1 MPAPDRISRALA
13 ALLRHRA
20 IVLAVY
26 LVAVP
31 AAALL
36 AGRIASQGAIERLV
50 VPTDPD
56 YAATR
61 AFQTIF
67 SEPQLVLLVFE
78 SADPWSPE
86 TLERVRRA
94 EAALDA
100 IPQVSAFSAL
110 DALRRAQPTADRE
123 ALRRLAAGTQLFRRQ
138 GLVGDRFVTVI
149 ASLDVHGA
157 TERDAALAGID
168 RALAR
173 AGAGPVHE
181 VGAPLVTA
189 WLEHQASAATVRA
202 MAIFAVLLVA
212 VTGWLYRSLRALLA
226 ILLALGA
233 AVALALAA
241 GDLLGFSFT
250 IVSSLVP
257 LTVMITTLA
266 TLTYLHSRF
275 IDQPDGVPL
284 ADHHVAALRN
294 KFLPVTASHVAAAAG
309 FAALAVSRI
318 RPIRELGI
326 WTAIGLVL
334 SWIVAY
340 TLFPVL
346 QRTLRTPTRHR
357 VAVRSALYDRISAAL
372 PGLSFR
378 YRWPL
383 AGAALAVCAAGA
395 IALAGLPGVVGPIP
409 LRVDTLS
416 SIDPGT
422 QLYRDL
428 AWFRDHVMDLN
439 IARIWIHL
447 PSPTATS
454 PEVLRAVDRLTSE
467 LEAAPDVT
475 GVTGPTTPLRL
486 RRYFAGQ
493 GEQLPADP
501 ARFAE
506 AVGDVELLLLAQ
518 PDLRSYI
525 DVNHLGDL
533 QLTVLFRRG
542 DARGYAELARRVQT
556 AWDRVRGGAP
566 ALAGAELHVV
576 GESLLQVK
584 VGASLVPTLAES
596 FALTILLILV
606 VFLVVFR
613 SGVERLLAMIPSLLA
628 LLGSFLGL
636 RLLGG
641 SLNVATIII
650 ATTVLGTTENDQL
663 HFFHH
668 MHERAGAGTE
678 QQLRH
683 TLRVSGRA
691 VVFATIINAVG
702 FLGLSVSRFPPL
714 RQFGLLTAAAFVLA
728 LVGDFTVLP
737 AALWIARR
745 DRPAA

>member
-1 MPAPDRISRALA
+1 MPADRISRALA
-13 ALLRHRA
+13 RLLRHRA
-20 IVLAVY
+20 IVLVAY

-36 AGRIASQGAIERLV
+36 ATRIPNQGAIERLII
-50 VPTDPD
+50 PSDPD

-61 AFQTIF
+61 AFQAIF
-67 SEPQLVLLVFE
+67 PEPQLVLLAFE
-78 SADPWSPE
+78 APDPWSPA
-86 TLERVRRA
+86 TLDRVQRA
-94 EAALDA
+94 AAALDA
-100 IPQVSAFSAL
+100 VPHVSAFSVL
-110 DALRRAQPTADRE
+110 DVLRRAQPAADPE
-123 ALRRLAAGTQLFRRQ
+123 ALRRLTTGTELFRRQ
-138 GLVGDRFVTVI
+138 GLVGDRFLTVI
-149 ASLDVHGA
+149 ASLDVRDPA
-157 TERDAALAGID
+157 ARDAALAGID

-189 WLEHQASAATVRA
+189 WLEHQSSDATARS
-202 MAIFAVLLVA
+202 MAIFAILLIA

-233 AVALALAA
+233 AVALTLAA
-241 GDLLGFSFT
+241 GELLGLPFT

-275 IDQPDGVPL
+275 IDQPDDVPL
-284 ADHHVAALRN
+284 AEHHVAALRN
-294 KFLPVTASHVAAAAG
+294 KFLPVTASHIAAAAG

-318 RPIRELGI
+318 RPIREMGI

-334 SWIVAY
+334 AWIVAY

-346 QRTLRTPTRHR
+346 QRTLRAPTRRR
-357 VAVRSALYDRISAAL
+357 VAVRSALYDRIAAAL
-372 PGLSFR
+372 PRFTFR

-383 AGAALAVCAAGA
+383 VGAALAVCASGA
-395 IALAGLPGVVGPIP
+395 IAITGLPGIVDPISV
-409 LRVDTLS
+409 RVDTLS
-416 SIDPGT
+416 NIDPGT
-422 QLYRDL
+422 ALYRDL
-428 AWFRDHVMDLN
+428 VWFRDHVTDLN

-447 PSPTATS
+447 PRPTATD
-454 PEVLRAVDRLTSE
+454 PEVLRAVDRLTRE
-467 LEAAPDVT
+467 IEALPDVT
-475 GVTGPTTPLRL
+475 GVTGPTTPLRM
-486 RRYFAGQ
+486 RSYFAGR
-493 GEQLPADP
+493 GEALPTDP

-506 AVGDVELLLLAQ
+506 AVGDVELLLLSQ

-525 DVNHLGDL
+525 DVNRLADL
-533 QLTVLFRRG
+533 QLTALFRRG
-542 DARGYAELARRVQT
+542 DARGYAELARRIRA

-584 VGASLVPTLAES
+584 VGANLVPTLAES
-596 FALTILLILV
+596 FALTVALILV

-636 RLLGG
+636 RVLGG

-668 MHERAGAGTE
+668 MHECAGAGTDA
-678 QQLRH
+678 QLRH
-683 TLRVSGRA
+683 TLRVAGRA
-691 VVFATIINAVG
+691 VVFATLINAVG

-728 LVGDFTVLP
+728 LIGDFTVLP
-737 AALWIARR
+737 AALWLARR
-745 DRPAA
+745 DRPPD